1 MSKNYITV
9 DILKSILDE
18 KIEPLKSEV
27 VDLREKL
34 EETNKFIEFTNA
46 KYEEIWGTSKHNE
59 EQKGIIAENKILKTT
74 MKSLEGTYEGGA

>member
-46 KYEEIWGTSKHNE
+46 KYED
-59 EQKGIIAENKILKTT
+59 
-74 MKSLEGTYEGGA
+74 

>member
-9 DILKSILDE
+9 EIPKSILDE
-18 KIEPLKSEV
+18 KLAPLKSEV

-46 KYEEIWGTSKHNE
+46 K
-59 EQKGIIAENKILKTT
+59 
-74 MKSLEGTYEGGA
+74 